1 MWSVLWGAVH
11 NRQRLELLVWT
22 TAGLLGWCLCVF
34 VVGSE
39 WNFSKYIGPYL
50 QTLNTPHDLG
60 HQTTSGLYF
69 YPSRFVSR
77 CEAGFFPL
85 TERSSLREETVPGCS
100 WGWLN
105 TKTTHSVFRGLR
117 RDISHAA
124 STSFHTEETLSNTHL
139 FFVFVLFVFLDK

>member
-1 MWSVLWGAVH
+1 MWSVLWGAVP
-11 NRQRLELLVWT
+11 NRQGLGLLAWI
-22 TAGLLGWCLCVF
+22 TAGLLGWCLCGWQWVELLK
-34 VVGSE
+34 VH
-39 WNFSKYIGPYL
+39 WPYL
-50 QTLNTPHDLG
+50 QTLNTLHDLG

-77 CEAGFFPL
+77 CEVGFFPL

-105 TKTTHSVFRGLR
+105 TKTTLSVFLGLR

-124 STSFHTEETLSNTHL
+124 NTSFHTEETSSSTHL
-139 FFVFVLFVFLDK
+139 FFVFVLFVVLDK